1 VVTET
6 VTIKV
11 TGMSCDGCAAS
22 LDKRLSAE
30 NGVQSAQVSFADG
43 AAMVEF
49 DPTVVSRER
58 LNEVVRETGFS
69 PA

>member
-1 VVTET
+1 MTET

-30 NGVQSAQVSFADG
+30 NGVQSAQVSFTDG
-43 AAMVEF
+43 SAVVEF
-49 DPTVVSRER
+49 DPTVVSRDH
-58 LNEVVRETGFS
+58 LDQVIRETGFS

>member
-1 VVTET
+1 VTET

-11 TGMSCDGCAAS
+11 SGMSCDGCAAS
-22 LDKRLSAE
+22 LDRRLSAE
-30 NGVQSAQVSFADG
+30 NGVRSAQVSFADG
-43 AAMVEF
+43 VAVVEF
-49 DPTVVSRER
+49 DATRVSRER

>member
-1 VVTET
+1 VTET

-11 TGMSCDGCAAS
+11 SGMSCDGCVAS

-30 NGVQSAQVSFADG
+30 NGVRSAQVSFADG
-43 AAMVEF
+43 AARIEF
-49 DPTVVSRER
+49 DPAVVSRER
-58 LNEVVRETGFS
+58 LDAVVRETGFS